1 MKAFYDLLDDIHRIK
16 KSLKRKGEWAGEIME
31 HLSSDELLK
40 LYFDFTRYRDSEC
53 SGLAEMSIKEFYLRV
68 YINV

>member
-1 MKAFYDLLDDIHRIK
+1 M
-16 KSLKRKGEWAGEIME
+16 GEVME

-40 LYFDFTRYRDSEC
+40 LYIDFTQYRDSEC
-53 SGLAEMSIKEFYLRV
+53 NGLAEMSIKEFYLRV